1 MKTNSKIAL
10 FVIIGLIL
18 FSGLNYCKKKPG
30 PQKISDKKFVQIY
43 CDVTCYSDIIDKKL
57 RKALVDSVLK
67 SYSVTHESF
76 EYSKKLFSKDPK
88 RWKEI
93 FEKIVNELEQ
103 RKKDIESKSDSST
116 VIINHK
122 KKQRAK

>member
-1 MKTNSKIAL
+1 MKTNLKIGL
-10 FVIIGLIL
+10 FVIIGLLL
-18 FSGLNYCKKKPG
+18 FSGLNYCEKKPG

-93 FEKIVNELEQ
+93 FEKIVNELEKRNQ
-103 RKKDIESKSDSST
+103 DVQMKSDSLKIKNS
-116 VIINHK
+116 H
-122 KKQRAK
+122 

>member
-1 MKTNSKIAL
+1 MKRNTRISL
-10 FVIIGLIL
+10 FVIIGLLL
-18 FSGLNYCKKKPG
+18 FSGLNHCKKKPG

-57 RKALVDSVLK
+57 RKAMVDSVLK
-67 SYSVTHESF
+67 SYSVTQENF
-76 EYSKKLFSKDPK
+76 EYSKKLISKDPEK
-88 RWKEI
+88 WKNI

-103 RKKDIESKSDSST
+103 RKKELESKSDSST

-122 KKQRAK
+122 KK